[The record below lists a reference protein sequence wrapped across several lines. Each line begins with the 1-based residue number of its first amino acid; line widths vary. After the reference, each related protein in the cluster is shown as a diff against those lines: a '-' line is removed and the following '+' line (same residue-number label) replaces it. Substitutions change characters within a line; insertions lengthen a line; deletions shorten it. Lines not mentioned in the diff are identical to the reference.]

1 MKTLFAR
8 LILILTVLTSAGQ
21 VAQATADGPD
31 SWRVYNVA
39 SHDHL
44 NARVGPGTNFFV
56 IDALPYNARHV
67 QVVFCTPT
75 TTREQYFALSH
86 HLQQRLNNYPTWC
99 LVNWDG
105 HQRGWVNRRFL
116 TEDSY

>member
-1 MKTLFAR
+1 MKSLFTR
-8 LILILTVLTSAGQ
+8 LALILTVLASVGQ
-21 VAQATADGPD
+21 VANATADGPD

-99 LVNWDG
+99 LVNWNG